1 MTVEVHDVS
10 DRYLDAL
17 ALTHELHRRD
27 TRKGGSIPYLS
38 HLLSVSAL
46 VMEYGGTEDQ
56 AIAGLLHDAAEDHG
70 GQSTIDAI
78 RVRSGDEVADIVAAC
93 TDSLAEDPTRKQ
105 PWWPRKVAY
114 LDHLETAAPSALLVS
129 AADKL
134 HNSRS
139 ILADYRTYGDDLWS
153 RFNPDAGR
161 MGSLWYYGQLADVF
175 SARMSSGSLA
185 GHLAEELQRT
195 VSAIRDH
202 AHSLGNDVDAEL
214 AAGRTEEARTRS
226 SQQF

>member
-1 MTVEVHDVS
+1 MTDEVHDVS

-17 ALTHELHRRD
+17 ALTHQLHRGD
-27 TRKGGSIPYLS
+27 TRKGGQTPYLA

-70 GQSTIDAI
+70 GQPTIDAI
-78 RVRSGDEVADIVAAC
+78 RVRFGDHVADIVATC
-93 TDSLAEDPTRKQ
+93 TDSLAEDPEQKP

-114 LDHLETAAPSALLVS
+114 LDHLESASPAALLVS

-139 ILADYRTYGDDLWS
+139 ILADYRIHGDDLWD
-153 RFNPDAGR
+153 RFNKDAGR
-161 MGSLWYYGQLADVF
+161 VGSLWYYGRLVEVF
-175 SARMSSGSLA
+175 SARLDASPA
-185 GHLAEELQRT
+185 RQLAEELQRT
-195 VSAIRDH
+195 VVAIREH
-202 AHSLGNDVDAEL
+202 ATGLGNDVDAQMAEGRVQERS
-214 AAGRTEEARTRS
+214 ARTERP
-226 SQQF
+226 